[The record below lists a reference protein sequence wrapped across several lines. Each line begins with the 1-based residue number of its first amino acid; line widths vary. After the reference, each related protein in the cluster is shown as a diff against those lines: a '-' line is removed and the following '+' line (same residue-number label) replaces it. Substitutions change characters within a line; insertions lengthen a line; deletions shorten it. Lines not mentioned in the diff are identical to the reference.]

1 MLKYFSLRSI
11 KREIA
16 KQEVSISEKKKK
28 QEEEEKTSALQTKR
42 LGKLVYLQQLLEE
55 GWVVRD
61 YMESIARLVCL
72 HVFSKYCIVYMKFVT
87 NPESWMMV
95 SGLQGLSYT

>member
-1 MLKYFSLRSI
+1 MSILDVKIFSLRSI

-16 KQEVSISEKKKK
+16 KQEASISEKKKK

-42 LGKLVYLQQLLEE
+42 LGKLVYLQQLFEE

-61 YMESIARLVCL
+61 FYGELVYLVSSLSIA
-72 HVFSKYCIVYMKFVT
+72 
-87 NPESWMMV
+87 
-95 SGLQGLSYT
+95 

>member
-1 MLKYFSLRSI
+1 MSILDVKIFSLRSI

-16 KQEVSISEKKKK
+16 KQEASISEKKK

-42 LGKLVYLQQLLEE
+42 LGKLVYLQQLFEE

-61 YMESIARLVCL
+61 FYGELVYLVSSLSIA
-72 HVFSKYCIVYMKFVT
+72 
-87 NPESWMMV
+87 
-95 SGLQGLSYT
+95 